1 LKKLELQQWVTFKAR
16 DIAAGFDETDVDAL
30 FLDVREPEQ
39 YLQQS
44 YAALVNGGF
53 FGALVPT
60 TNQVSELIGGL
71 QVNYFGDIQ
80 VEELLLR
87 QYKPVAQ
94 RLRPVDIMTA
104 HTGYLVFARKIVPT
118 GAGVEP
124 EEAAVP
130 PLAADGFA
138 HLGGAEE
145 A

>member
-1 LKKLELQQWVTFKAR
+1 MSPVAR
-16 DIAAGFDETDVDAL
+16 
-30 FLDVREPEQ
+30 
-39 YLQQS
+39 
-44 YAALVNGGF
+44 
-53 FGALVPT
+53 
-60 TNQVSELIGGL
+60 TNCRLTL
-71 QVNYFGDIQ
+71 QVNYYGDIQ

-130 PLAADGFA
+130 PLTADGSA
-138 HLGGAEE
+138 HLGGVEE